1 MTIARSEAI
10 HECCNDAGII
20 RPLPTFGDSIHVSF
34 WIRYM
39 RKRIKLPPTMKNAS
53 RMKPGKGWRLV
64 NAKRTGSLKAA
75 LMSTFTSS
83 GERYAVFR
91 VRK

>member
-1 MTIARSEAI
+1 
-10 HECCNDAGII
+10 
-20 RPLPTFGDSIHVSF
+20 
-34 WIRYM
+34 M